1 MLTISCGY
9 FETINLTGQGQLTS
23 VLLVLRQM
31 FLLLI
36 LALSGCGYK
45 FGLAEHALPGGYKQV
60 AIPVFKNSSQ
70 DVGIEVPFTNAL
82 IRRFAR
88 SQVAR
93 VIDKESS
100 PLILEGTIVNI
111 DTISGPA
118 VTNTELRTLPDGAV
132 LTTEY
137 RLVISTNLILKR
149 KSDEKVIWQGTFSN
163 EKVYAAPRIGKEVL
177 NSANAT
183 YNQSARMETIARLAE
198 EMMAE
203 AHDRMTENF

>member
-1 MLTISCGY
+1 MLTISCRY

-23 VLLVLRQM
+23 VLLVFRLM
-31 FLLLI
+31 ILLLVNV
-36 LALSGCGYK
+36 LCGCGYK

-60 AIPVFKNSSQ
+60 AIPVFKNSTE
-70 DVGIEVPFTNAL
+70 DVGIEIPFTNAL

-100 PLILEGTIVNI
+100 PLILEGTIVKI

-118 VTNTELRTLPDGAV
+118 VSNTELQTLPDRAV

-137 RLVISTNLILKR
+137 RLVVSTNLILKR
-149 KSDEKVIWQGTFSN
+149 KSDEKVIWQGSFSN